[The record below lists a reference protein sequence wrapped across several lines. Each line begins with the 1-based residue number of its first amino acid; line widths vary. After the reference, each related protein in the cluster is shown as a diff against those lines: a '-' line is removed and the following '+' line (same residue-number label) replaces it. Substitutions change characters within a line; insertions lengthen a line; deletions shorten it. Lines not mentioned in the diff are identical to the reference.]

1 MVGFMFMFM
10 FMCIIRESRPLAE
23 SNRFGKSAVGRK
35 YSVWNME
42 KSLENIP
49 FEIRI
54 ILGIDG
60 DSWEYNTFENR
71 CYLFIQPVLLFQFL
85 PKMSKSS
92 VAPET
97 FKTQNTRFL
106 KVMLSTIF
114 FEWKVVTDF
123 FCSFNLDRFL
133 SHPIVYT
140 FRQNYF

>member
-1 MVGFMFMFM
+1 
-10 FMCIIRESRPLAE
+10 
-23 SNRFGKSAVGRK
+23 
-35 YSVWNME
+35 ME

-106 KVMLSTIF
+106 KVMLSNIF
-114 FEWKVVTDF
+114 LNEKVVTDF
-123 FCSFNLDRFL
+123 FGSFKLDRLL
-133 SHPIVYT
+133 SHP
-140 FRQNYF
+140 NL